1 MRWWRKR
8 STPRPGIAA
17 GLPHEAAAAVGG
29 QGAAASAAELPSP
42 VVAVLGAVQ
51 AMNPKPP
58 VTIALIGSF
67 HHSLDA

>member
-8 STPRPGIAA
+8 STGTRPGVAA

-29 QGAAASAAELPSP
+29 QASAAELPSP
-42 VVAVLGAVQ
+42 VVTVLGAVQ

-58 VTIALIGSF
+58 VTIALIGSVD
-67 HHSLDA
+67 HDAEE